1 MGYDCTA
8 QYQMA
13 GALLLQKHCCSAG
26 LEPEKT
32 VTTWFLTQEPY
43 MAAQLTYGD
52 CDDDKGDVHGSRVE
66 EGAAV
71 GDIDAKAGTPLAYFD

>member
-1 MGYDCTA
+1 
-8 QYQMA
+8 
-13 GALLLQKHCCSAG
+13 
-26 LEPEKT
+26 
-32 VTTWFLTQEPY
+32 